1 MDPPFPITLD
11 YTLHDHYPADAED
24 GLNTVLVYYPL
35 QFEHNREDKS
45 TKFAYG
51 YKVDEED
58 EDSTLSLTMA
68 ANLVPQ
74 RYAFS
79 AGRMHL
85 VILDVIAQRKL
96 NSECKGD
103 PLADA
108 DDSVS
113 AHHLDIYQTFA
124 QLQPDQ
130 RPILSF
136 ANSPENPVK
145 KWAVSGLP
153 TPPSRVTGTMLVDY
167 EDPSVLALETARM
180 TGSIEQRQ
188 VPFMFKPPSRFQG
201 WATSP

>member
-108 DDSVS
+108 DDS
-113 AHHLDIYQTFA
+113 
-124 QLQPDQ
+124 
-130 RPILSF
+130 
-136 ANSPENPVK
+136 
-145 KWAVSGLP
+145 WAVSGLP